1 MIFDYIL
8 SSFSGSS
15 KLNGVQP
22 EIIEVVDTVESGNS
36 VASSACGDSNNNDN
50 KKPKKQQKVNPPSG
64 GDILTAADMY
74 ESGFRIRN
82 AGLCSTRTRLLVL
95 ITSAAAPAH
104 SQNRQAIRM
113 TWMNRYG
120 PSVSMAFL
128 VGTPQ
133 MSETDPVAQVLE
145 TEEQALRTRLKNIVQ
160 NNNKLKDKTKIMPS
174 ESASPVG
181 DPSESNGKQNQFLA
195 DQKTNLIEGLDSEAM
210 HGLNKA
216 ERAVQRVLGREHSR
230 YGDLIECRSRDTYTN
245 LTLKSISALEWTR
258 QYCPWAR
265 YLLKTDD
272 DMFIDVR
279 RLLRFIGKVETEA
292 LSEYGINDLSSQS
305 REPIN
310 NPYELFTLGADI
322 FESAAASDF
331 NIELP
336 PTIWGRLAHGWRP
349 IRQHN
354 SKYYVSRTQYSG
366 RVFPDFCTGPAYL
379 MTRSAVSPLYEA
391 ALGRDFDLVDD
402 EDENEIDQNKNEGQK
417 NNKDCG
423 DNNQMLNSSSD
434 KITGSVRKNTV
445 PYLKLEDV
453 YLTGVVAER
462 LTRRAAERKARQQRK
477 EKEKNSFNG
486 GDQNQN
492 TSSGKA
498 TIDHGQVDGDKKIK
512 SKTPDII
519 VKIRRL
525 NDDQFANKKITG
537 RALERAVCYGLTP
550 SDTVSVPSE
559 NVGFSWFRWYWGDTN
574 NEKDSKKKKKDQGVI
589 SLHMVKFFEQ
599 FELWRRLMDG
609 RTKCKS

>member
-1 MIFDYIL
+1 MD
-8 SSFSGSS
+8 SGSS
-15 KLNGVQP
+15 VPN
-22 EIIEVVDTVESGNS
+22 
-36 VASSACGDSNNNDN
+36 SACGDN
-50 KKPKKQQKVNPPSG
+50 KTKKRPKKLQKDKPPNG
-64 GDILTAADMY
+64 GDVLTAADMY
-74 ESGFRIRN
+74 ESGFRIQN
-82 AGLCSTRTRLLVL
+82 AGLCSTHTRLLVL
-95 ITSAAAPAH
+95 ITSAAAPVH

-145 TEEQALRTRLKNIVQ
+145 AEEQALRTRLKNISLK
-160 NNNKLKDKTKIMPS
+160 NKNKLKEKPKSMNS
-174 ESASPVG
+174 ESAVPIVDLP
-181 DPSESNGKQNQFLA
+181 DPERNQFLREEES
-195 DQKTNLIEGLDSEAM
+195 DLREGLNAQAM

-216 ERAVQRVLGREHSR
+216 EQAVQRVLGREHGR

-258 QYCPWAR
+258 QYCPWAL

-292 LSEYGINDLSSQS
+292 LSESGISELSSNP

-310 NPYELFTLGADI
+310 DPYKLFSLGADI
-322 FESAAASDF
+322 FESAAASGF

-379 MTRSAVSPLYEA
+379 MTRSAVGPLYEA
-391 ALGRDFDLVDD
+391 ALGRDFDVIDD
-402 EDENEIDQNKNEGQK
+402 EDEINKTKIDENKKYEENEN
-417 NNKDCG
+417 NNKDLRNNCG
-423 DNNQMLNSSSD
+423 DSNHTLDADND
-434 KITGSVRKNTV
+434 HITATVKKNTV

-462 LTRRAAERKARQQRK
+462 LTRRAAERIARQQRK
-477 EKEKNSFNG
+477 EKIKNSVIG
-486 GDQNQN
+486 GDNYQNISN
-492 TSSGKA
+492 GKE
-498 TIDHGQVDGDKKIK
+498 TIDHRQVHGDKEIK
-512 SKTPDII
+512 SKTSDII
-519 VKIRRL
+519 VKIRRI

-537 RALERAVCYGLTP
+537 RALERAMCSGV
-550 SDTVSVPSE
+550 SSSNTVGSSG
-559 NVGFSWFRWYWGDTN
+559 NVGFSWFRWYGGENTV
-574 NEKDSKKKKKDQGVI
+574 EKDTKKNKKDQGVI

-609 RTKCKS
+609 RIKCKS

>member
-1 MIFDYIL
+1 M
-8 SSFSGSS
+8 
-15 KLNGVQP
+15 NGVQP
-22 EIIEVVDTVESGNS
+22 EIIEVVDTVESGSS
-36 VASSACGDSNNNDN
+36 VANTACGDSNNNNN

-82 AGLCSTRTRLLVL
+82 AGLCSTHTRLLVL

-133 MSETDPVAQVLE
+133 MPETDPVAQVLE
-145 TEEQALRTRLKNIVQ
+145 AEEQALRTRLKNISEK
-160 NNNKLKDKTKIMPS
+160 NNSKVKYKTKSMPS
-174 ESASPVG
+174 ESTGSVAGSP
-181 DPSESNGKQNQFLA
+181 DSDKERNQFLP
-195 DQKTNLIEGLDSEAM
+195 DQETNLMEGLDSQAM

-216 ERAVQRVLGREHSR
+216 ERAVQRVLGREHGR

-258 QYCPWAR
+258 QYCPGAR

-292 LSEYGINDLSSQS
+292 LSEFGIKDLSSQS

-310 NPYELFTLGADI
+310 DPYELFTLGADI

-379 MTRSAVSPLYEA
+379 MTRSTVSPLYEA

-402 EDENEIDQNKNEGQK
+402 EDEIEINKNKNEDQ
-417 NNKDCG
+417 NNSKDCG
-423 DNNQMLNSSSD
+423 YNNQMLNSSSD
-434 KITGSVRKNTV
+434 QIIATVKKNTV

-462 LTRRAAERKARQQRK
+462 LTRRAAERIARQQRK
-477 EKEKNSFNG
+477 EKEKNSVIDGEN
-486 GDQNQN
+486 NQN
-492 TSSGKA
+492 ASSGKGS
-498 TIDHGQVDGDKKIK
+498 IDHDQDDSGKKTK
-512 SKTPDII
+512 SKTADII
-519 VKIRRL
+519 VKIRRI

-537 RALERAVCYGLTP
+537 RALERAVCNGLSP
-550 SDTVSVPSE
+550 SDTVGVPNG
-559 NVGFSWFRWYWGDTN
+559 NVGFSWYRWYWGDTN
-574 NEKDSKKKKKDQGVI
+574 VEKDSKKKKKDPGVI

>member
-1 MIFDYIL
+1 M
-8 SSFSGSS
+8 SFSGSSS

-22 EIIEVVDTVESGNS
+22 EMIEVVDTVETGSS
-36 VASSACGDSNNNDN
+36 VSNTACGDSNNN
-50 KKPKKQQKVNPPSG
+50 KKPKKQQKVNSPSG

-82 AGLCSTRTRLLVL
+82 AGLCSTRTKLLVL

-133 MSETDPVAQVLE
+133 MSEKDPVAQVLE
-145 TEEQALRTRLKNIVQ
+145 AEEQALRTRLKNIGVK
-160 NNNKLKDKTKIMPS
+160 NNNKLKDKTKPMPS
-174 ESASPVG
+174 ESTGPVEDLPENDQERNHFSPNR
-181 DPSESNGKQNQFLA
+181 E
-195 DQKTNLIEGLDSEAM
+195 TNLMEGLDIQAM

-216 ERAVQRVLGREHSR
+216 ERAVQRVLGREHGR

-292 LSEYGINDLSSQS
+292 LSDNGIKNLSPQS
-305 REPIN
+305 HEPIN
-310 NPYELFTLGADI
+310 DPYELFTLGADI

-354 SKYYVSRTQYSG
+354 SKYYVSRTQFSG

-379 MTRSAVSPLYEA
+379 MTRSAVSPLYEG

-402 EDENEIDQNKNEGQK
+402 EDEIEINKNKNEEQK

-423 DNNQMLNSSSD
+423 DNNQILNSSNHQ
-434 KITGSVRKNTV
+434 IIESVRKNTV

-462 LTRRAAERKARQQRK
+462 LTRRAAERMARQQRK
-477 EKEKNSFNG
+477 EKEKNSVIG
-486 GDQNQN
+486 GENNQN
-492 TSSGKA
+492 ASSGKE
-498 TIDHGQVDGDKKIK
+498 TIDHSQVDGSKKKK
-512 SKTPDII
+512 SKISDII
-519 VKIRRL
+519 VKIRRV

-537 RALERAVCYGLTP
+537 RALERAVCNGLSS
-550 SDTVSVPSE
+550 SDTVGVPTG

-574 NEKDSKKKKKDQGVI
+574 VEKDSKKKKKDPGVI